1 MNLHDIIIYSFSVLV
16 IERLKSHNLL
26 LHMNFARYILAAKQ
40 VTHLVQDYMQH
51 DMLLM
56 HMLTSV

>member
-1 MNLHDIIIYSFSVLV
+1 MNLHDIIIYSLSVLV

-26 LHMNFARYILAAKQ
+26 LHMSFARYILAAKQ

-56 HMLTSV
+56 NMSTSV

>member
-1 MNLHDIIIYSFSVLV
+1 MNLHDIIIYSLSVLV

-26 LHMNFARYILAAKQ
+26 LHMSFARYILAAKQ

-51 DMLLM
+51 DML
-56 HMLTSV
+56 